1 MPTPH
6 AILLACAT
14 LSTLGLVAPA
24 GRRDTAAA
32 VDAQLRPGAV
42 KELAAGK
49 MLVAARGLPDPNFS
63 ETVILLVEHSAD
75 GSMGLVINRRS
86 DVPLTRVF
94 PNLKPAQGASS
105 ALYVG
110 GPVSPDGVLA
120 LLQSKMPPPDSRR
133 VLDDIHV
140 VATREGLD
148 ALLLGLGSGAAR
160 ARDTAWLVARLSRRR
175 RARRGSGSRHRVATS
190 DPSDG
195 RADGAILPVILRRDR
210 FAPRATRAETRPG
223 WPPRP
228 SAPPPSPALRR
239 RGPLDQRAAS

>member
-1 MPTPH
+1 
-6 AILLACAT
+6 
-14 LSTLGLVAPA
+14 
-24 GRRDTAAA
+24 
-32 VDAQLRPGAV
+32 
-42 KELAAGK
+42 

-148 ALLLGLGSGAAR
+148 ALLATGDAENRRIYLGYAGWGPGQLERETLHGSWHVFQG
-160 ARDTAWLVARLSRRR
+160 
-175 RARRGSGSRHRVATS
+175 
-190 DPSDG
+190 
-195 RADGAILPVILRRDR
+195 DGALVVDPDPDTVWQRQIRRTEER
-210 FAPRATRAETRPG
+210 M
-223 WPPRP
+223 
-228 SAPPPSPALRR
+228 ALSF
-239 RGPLDQRAAS
+239 P